1 MINVHKGLIF
11 ALPILL
17 APPAIAQ
24 TNDVMWKPSPYL
36 GNAGGKACKDVC
48 SNQGLVGVY
57 SGVYSK
63 TSPPA
68 AYFVCRTNAPPAGTR
83 PGYQVQT
90 NPLVPPSTCTVGWRD
105 KEETS
110 DKYECLC
117 TTCIGGPPQC
127 KY

>member
-1 MINVHKGLIF
+1 MISVHKGLIF

-17 APPAIAQ
+17 AQSAIAQ
-24 TNDVMWKPSPYL
+24 TNDVMWKPSPQL
-36 GNAGGKACKDVC
+36 STGGKACKDVC
-48 SNQGLVGVY
+48 SDQGLVAVD

-63 TSPPA
+63 TNPPT

-90 NPLVPPSTCTVGWRD
+90 NPLVPPSTCTVGWLD

-110 DKYECLC
+110 NIYDCLC
-117 TTCIGGPPQC
+117 TTCIGGPPKC
-127 KY
+127 TY

>member
-1 MINVHKGLIF
+1 MIRVQKGLIF

-17 APPAIAQ
+17 ATPAIAQ

-36 GNAGGKACKDVC
+36 GKAGGKPCQDVC
-48 SNQGLVGVY
+48 SNEGAVAVD

-63 TSPPA
+63 TGF
-68 AYFVCRTNAPPAGTR
+68 AYFVCRMNAPPEGTT

-90 NPLVPPSTCTVGWRD
+90 DPRVPASTCTVGWRD

-110 DKYECLC
+110 NKYECLC
-117 TTCIGGPPQC
+117 TTCIGGPPKC
-127 KY
+127 TY